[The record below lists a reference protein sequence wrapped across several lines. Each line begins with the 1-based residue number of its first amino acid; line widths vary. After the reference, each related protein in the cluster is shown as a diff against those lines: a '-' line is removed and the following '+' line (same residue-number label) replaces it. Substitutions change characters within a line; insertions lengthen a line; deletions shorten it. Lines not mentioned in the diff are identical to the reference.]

1 METFCPVLPWRQKN
15 TTKAREYK
23 VSKLIVCTCILNNIL
38 IKAVKDFAKLCA
50 VCVWVLILHD
60 LVCMEKCNLPWTKY
74 FVNLVSTFHVFVHLL
89 RAFWYN
95 YLQIANYCLYMYWTL
110 TCNMRQ
116 WLAILCPHS
125 FKTARHLL
133 LVMQPFGVVH
143 HERIFYTFPK
153 KMQWLTESQSVWHT
167 HGAWRHGKV
176 RDNTVKHTT
185 GFLCSELAVHVFSVF
200 SWYRIFFIL
209 STFYFIR
216 SYQLYVCIY
225 WVHCPLVIVP
235 QN

>member
-1 METFCPVLPWRQKN
+1 MCLSSDLAWLGLHGKMQFAMNKVLCKFSFNIPFFC
-15 TTKAREYK
+15 AS
-23 VSKLIVCTCILNNIL
+23 SKSI
-38 IKAVKDFAKLCA
+38 
-50 VCVWVLILHD
+50 
-60 LVCMEKCNLPWTKY
+60 
-74 FVNLVSTFHVFVHLL
+74 
-89 RAFWYN
+89 WYN
-95 YLQIANYCLYMYWTL
+95 YLQIANYCLYMYWTW